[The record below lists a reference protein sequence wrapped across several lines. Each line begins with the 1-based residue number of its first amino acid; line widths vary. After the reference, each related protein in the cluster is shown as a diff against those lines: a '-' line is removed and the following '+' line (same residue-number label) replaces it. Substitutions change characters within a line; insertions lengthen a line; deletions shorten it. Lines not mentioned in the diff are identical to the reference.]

1 MPSPRLRLVFATV
14 AQLAALAACSSSEP
28 VATVDAGLPSDGS
41 RDAGP
46 DSLALDGSSSRAD
59 ASLDAA
65 SLPPVLASCTT
76 CLQTDCAPEVQ
87 ACVSDPVCK
96 GILECTA
103 TSGCLSSGAET
114 CARGCADAAG
124 LTPKETARVTALLL
138 NVATSCSSCLSSC
151 PLPEAGLDAS
161 RD

>member
-1 MPSPRLRLVFATV
+1 MRSSRLNLVFATITLV
-14 AQLAALAACSSSEP
+14 TAVAACSSSEP
-28 VATVDAGLPSDGS
+28 VASVDAGLPADGI

-46 DSLALDGSSSRAD
+46 DSFALDGSRAPSD

-65 SLPPVLASCTT
+65 SLPPVLAACTT

-87 ACVSDPVCK
+87 ACISDPTCK
-96 GILECTA
+96 DILECTA

-138 NVATSCSSCLSSC
+138 NIATSCSSCLSSC